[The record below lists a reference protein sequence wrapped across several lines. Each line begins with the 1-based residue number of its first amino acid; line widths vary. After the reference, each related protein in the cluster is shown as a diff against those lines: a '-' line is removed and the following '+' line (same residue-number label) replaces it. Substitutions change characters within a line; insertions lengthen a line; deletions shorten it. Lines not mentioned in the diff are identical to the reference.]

1 VGNFNIPIS
10 IIDRTLKIKI
20 NKDTV
25 ELNNTMYE
33 MDLADIY
40 RAYHPTAA
48 DYTFFSVAHGTL
60 TKIDYILGHK
70 ANLNKH
76 KKIKIILCT

>member
-1 VGNFNIPIS
+1 
-10 IIDRTLKIKI
+10 
-20 NKDTV
+20 
-25 ELNNTMYE
+25 MYE